1 MFYADCAVVAD
12 YPSLV
17 ANILHYPLRWRTIGN
32 HAATKRLQPLPTTYK
47 ASRGLSVT
55 STFGTEGKLDFKGGG
70 LRGTFTASAPSGG
83 IAPAEAE
90 TVEVRDGKLR
100 LGVKVERT
108 DSLAD
113 PDWRPVA
120 KESVGVADDGTVE
133 ITVPANVSSG
143 FYRLQSKGR

>member
-1 MFYADCAVVAD
+1 M
-12 YPSLV
+12 
-17 ANILHYPLRWRTIGN
+17 HYG
-32 HAATKRLQPLPTTYK
+32 
-47 ASRGLSVT
+47 
-55 STFGTEGKLDFKGGG
+55 
-70 LRGTFTASAPSGG
+70 
-83 IAPAEAE
+83 
-90 TVEVRDGKLR
+90 

>member
-1 MFYADCAVVAD
+1 MQ
-12 YPSLV
+12 S
-17 ANILHYPLRWRTIGN
+17 
-32 HAATKRLQPLPTTYK
+32 LPTTYK
-47 ASRGLSVT
+47 ASRGLSEP
-55 STFGTEGKLDFKGGG
+55 STFGADGKLDFKGGG
-70 LRGTFTASAPSGG
+70 LRGTFTAIAPSGG
-83 IAPAEAE
+83 ITPAEAE

-100 LGVKVERT
+100 LSVKVERT

-133 ITVPANVSSG
+133 ITVPSNVPAG